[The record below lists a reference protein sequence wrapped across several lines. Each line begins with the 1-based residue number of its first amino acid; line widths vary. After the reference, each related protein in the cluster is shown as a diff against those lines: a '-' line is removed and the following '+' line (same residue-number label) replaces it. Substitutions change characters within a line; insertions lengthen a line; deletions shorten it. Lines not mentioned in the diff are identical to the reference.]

1 MVFRIIERILKS
13 RLINSSSAADII
25 LSKNYWS
32 LLSLCSSCLWNQLPI
47 FLRKPHS
54 GTSSSISGSPIPSP
68 INRQTDRHEVIRGD
82 LLDPDDKRNS
92 INRQQQHQQQS
103 NSQTDRQTDSQTD
116 RQTDR
121 QTDMRSY
128 VESCWIQMT
137 NETVLTA
144 SSSISSRVTVR
155 LTWHAFHTD
164 ASSDLLA
171 AAEI

>member
-68 INRQTDRHEVIRGD
+68 INRQTDRHEVIRGE
-82 LLDPDDKRNS
+82 LLDPDDKWNS
-92 INRQQQHQQQS
+92 IDSEQQHQQQS
-103 NSQTDRQTDSQTD
+103 NSQIDMTCIPHWRLIRPPSRRWDITHDRLQQKQPLSITDWQAILS
-116 RQTDR
+116 
-121 QTDMRSY
+121 
-128 VESCWIQMT
+128 SC
-137 NETVLTA
+137 
-144 SSSISSRVTVR
+144 SITLNLVWFYYYMMIFS
-155 LTWHAFHTD
+155 ANN
-164 ASSDLLA
+164 
-171 AAEI
+171 I